1 MTVAPPVH
9 RESLAS
15 ILAARDDSMVA
26 TLHHDWLRPY
36 RTIPGDASAPLA
48 MSPPHPRAV
57 GSYGPTAIEWART
70 EMKVTYRWWQQLA
83 ICRQLEHDAA
93 GDLVWREVVET
104 GPRRIGKSVRLRG
117 TALWRID
124 NAELFREPQLT
135 MLVSKDLAVG
145 KEIHR
150 PAWPWAERRGWGVL
164 RLNGAQEIETPTGD
178 RWLLRAPNAAYG
190 YDVGYGQV
198 DESWGVDPDAI
209 ADGIEPALLERHSPQ
224 LHLTST
230 AHVRAS
236 STMRR
241 RLMVALKN
249 LDPDVLLLFWGAPP
263 ESDWADE
270 SIWRLS
276 SPHWSDQRLELMRRK
291 YRAALAGED
300 DPEIDDPDPVR
311 GWAAQYLNVWPL
323 LDAEGN
329 GIMPSWFDLSAPPPD
344 ERPIGL
350 GIAADLDA
358 TRLTLG
364 AALGSPAPHLAIPAA
379 GDGRTLRVR
388 VAERRWFVSE
398 VARIQRT
405 YGCPVAID
413 KRGPASFLIPDLISE
428 NVVLDEYALDDFV
441 QACADLVDAVS
452 SSSVQHNDDPDL
464 NSAVASAGWRTVG
477 DRRVF
482 GRKTGDISALEAVA
496 LALAVSDGGA
506 SYDVMGSVL

>member
-1 MTVAPPVH
+1 MTIAPAAP

-15 ILAARDDSMVA
+15 ILAARDDAMVA
-26 TLHHDWLRPY
+26 TLHHDWLRPF
-36 RTIPGDASAPLA
+36 RTMPADAAPPLA
-48 MSPPHPRAV
+48 MSPPHPRAT
-57 GSYGPTAIEWART
+57 GSYGPAAIEWAASQ
-70 EMKVTYRWWQQLA
+70 MKITYRWWQQLA

-124 NAELFREPQLT
+124 NAELFGETQLA

-150 PAWPWAERRGWGVL
+150 PAWNWADRRGWGVL
-164 RLNGAQEIETPTGD
+164 RLNGGQEIETPKGD

-190 YDVGYGQV
+190 YDTGYGQV
-198 DESWGVDPDAI
+198 DEAWGVDPTAI

-236 STMRR
+236 SLMRR
-241 RLMVALKN
+241 RVMVALKN

-263 ESDWADE
+263 DSDYADE
-270 SIWRLS
+270 SVWRLS
-276 SPHWSDQRLELMRRK
+276 SPHWSDQRLQLMRRK
-291 YRAALAGED
+291 YIAALAGEA
-300 DPEIDDPDPVR
+300 DPDVDDPDPVR
-311 GWAAQYLNVWPL
+311 GWASQYLNVWPL
-323 LDAEGN
+323 LDAENN
-329 GIMPSWFDLSAPPPD
+329 GIMPGWFSLAGPSPAVPPA
-344 ERPIGL
+344 GL

-358 TRLTLG
+358 TWLSLG
-364 AALGSPAPHLAIPAA
+364 AALSSERPHLGIPT
-379 GDGRTLRVR
+379 GLRVR
-388 VAERRWFVSE
+388 VTERQHFVAE
-398 VARIQRT
+398 VARIQQQH
-405 YGCPVAID
+405 GCPVAID
-413 KRGPASFLIPDLISE
+413 KRGPASFLIPDLE
-428 NVVLDEYALDDFV
+428 AANVWLTEYALDDFV
-441 QACADLVDAVS
+441 QACADLYDAVES
-452 SSSVQHNDDPDL
+452 ASVGHDDDPDL
-464 NSAVASAGWRTVG
+464 NAAVAAAGWRMVG

-482 GRKTGDISALEAVA
+482 GRKSGDISALEAVA

>member
-1 MTVAPPVH
+1 MTPTAA

-15 ILAARDDSMVA
+15 ILEARDDPMVA
-26 TLHHDWLRPY
+26 TLHHNWLRPY
-36 RTIPGDASAPLA
+36 RTIPADAAAPLA

-57 GSYGPTAIEWART
+57 GSYGATAIEWARV
-70 EMKVTYRWWQQLA
+70 EMGTTYRWWQQLA
-83 ICRQLEHDAA
+83 ICRQLEHDRDGA
-93 GDLVWREVVET
+93 LVWREVVET

-117 TALWRID
+117 TALWRIGQPD
-124 NAELFREPQLT
+124 LFGETQLA

-198 DESWGVDPDAI
+198 DESWGVDPAAI
-209 ADGIEPALLERHSPQ
+209 ADGIEPALLERQSPQ

-236 STMRR
+236 SMMRR
-241 RLMVALKN
+241 RLVVALRN

-263 ESDWADE
+263 DSDWSDE
-270 SIWRLS
+270 AVWKGS
-276 SPHWSDQRLELMRRK
+276 SPHWSTQRLELMRRK
-291 YRAALAGED
+291 YVAALAGEA

-311 GWAAQYLNVWPL
+311 GWAAQYLNAWPL
-323 LDAEGN
+323 LDAQDS
-329 GIMPSWFDLSAPPPD
+329 GIMPGWTSLAASPPAVQKPA
-344 ERPIGL
+344 GL

-358 TRLTLG
+358 TWLS
-364 AALGSPAPHLAIPAA
+364 LGSALVGEKPHLAVP
-379 GDGRTLRVR
+379 DGMRMRITDRPR
-388 VAERRWFVSE
+388 FVSE
-398 VARIQRT
+398 VARIQQQH
-405 YGCPVAID
+405 GCPVAID
-413 KRGPASFLIPDLISE
+413 GKGPASFLIPDLQAA
-428 NVVLDEYALDDFV
+428 NVWLTTYSMEDFI
-441 QACADLVDAVS
+441 QACADLVDAVAS
-452 SSSVQHNDDPDL
+452 GRIEHDDDADL
-464 NSAVASAGWRTVG
+464 NTAVYAAGWRTIG
-477 DRRVF
+477 ERRVF
-482 GRKTGDISALEAVA
+482 GRKSGDISALEAVA